1 MNLIIDSGNT
11 FTKIAIFEN
20 QNIVHVES
28 FSELNIA
35 VINNIETKFKKITHS
50 IYSTVS
56 EYNDEVV
63 NYLQNSKFHI
73 NFSHKTKIPFI
84 NTYKTPE
91 TIGLDRL
98 AGIAGAQDLFP
109 DCNCLVIDAGTAIT
123 YDVITSDSRYL
134 GGNISPGMSM
144 RFKALNNF
152 TKRLPLCSVNEDVS
166 FLGVDTN
173 SAIESGVQNGILLE
187 IAGYISTLEKE
198 FPDLKI
204 ILTGGDTIYF
214 DKKLKNTIFA
224 EPFLILKGLNR
235 ILKYNVG

>member
-20 QNIVHVES
+20 KDIVHIES
-28 FSELNIA
+28 VSELNIA
-35 VINNIETKFKKITHS
+35 IIKNIETKFQKITHS

-56 EYNDEVV
+56 EYNVEVV
-63 NYLQNSKFHI
+63 KYLQNSKFHI
-73 NFSHKTKIPFI
+73 DFSHKTEIPFI

-109 DCNCLVIDAGTAIT
+109 DWNCLVIDAGTAIT
-123 YDVITSDSRYL
+123 YDVITKDNRYL
-134 GGNISPGMSM
+134 GGNISPGMSI

-166 FLGVDTN
+166 FLGVDTK
-173 SAIESGVQNGILLE
+173 SAIESGVQNGIFLE

-235 ILKYNVG
+235 ILRYNVG